1 MSEAREGATVEVCL
15 NGATRALSRGTR
27 IADLVEA
34 AWGRGVA
41 VARNGEVVQ
50 HGEWASTRVEPGDE
64 IEIVRPIQGG

>member
-1 MSEAREGATVEVCL
+1 MSEPREGATVEVRL

-41 VARNGEVVQ
+41 VARNGEVVR
-50 HGEWASTRVEPGDE
+50 HGEWTSTRVEAGDE
-64 IEIVRPIQGG
+64 IEIVHPIQGG